1 MHMYTNLPTVMKI
14 NFIFMF
20 VLFIGIISAATIEI
34 NKIKI
39 DHDDKVNYNKQ
50 TNSFDFSQGGSLNVV
65 YNGNKYSYSDLSSVD
80 FKQGGATITKN
91 PQIVFGSDGKIKE
104 AYFTTG
110 KDGNYA
116 LGNEILQ
123 LPSGTKVA
131 YKDGKAIIQIPGKT
145 FTPPK
150 QIDRGNVNSYMFYSH
165 NDQGIQLGEYLIKGG
180 LGYEKGNYFIQDQTS
195 LALADFVIA
204 NPNHVKTYIDFEGRQ
219 NYAYQGAYI
228 SFDKSRGVFVLGSNV
243 NAPSPS
249 VMFTKD
255 NTYGLKFDS
264 DKDYFAI
271 RSSGGSSRSYFK
283 ITKSAPGIVPEM
295 ENFNDF
301 WLDQNGRGFASIDGN
316 LIGYKS
322 HLIKDFGEHSS
333 SSSVAVTLSGLYRT
347 RNSIVERTIGNQVM
361 GFSNFNEYAFG
372 PNKRFIR
379 LKHYKNHPAFF
390 TGISDVESYNYDL
403 TEKGF
408 ERLTGINL
416 IAEDSSGTSY
426 LNDPKNIRYL
436 YDLVASIPKQ
446 QKNMLD
452 EMHFHSHTP
461 WAYGF
466 AQYSGDHFE
475 VHFTVGQEATASG
488 NRLSA
493 ETWRH
498 EMGHIVDFY
507 GGRKGNF
514 DKMWYNTGIDNKV
527 IVSGYAHKNG
537 ERISEFIGHTAFAS
551 DSEIK
556 ELLGNNWHQDKIK
569 RAAFAVA
576 WYNYGFTD
584 ERISEIFSG
593 VGLKYD
599 RESMYGYM
607 MEVGIN
613 IQ

>member
-50 TNSFDFSQGGSLNVV
+50 TNSFDF
-65 YNGNKYSYSDLSSVD
+65 SSVD

-283 ITKSAPGIVPEM
+283 ITKSAP
-295 ENFNDF
+295 
-301 WLDQNGRGFASIDGN
+301 
-316 LIGYKS
+316 
-322 HLIKDFGEHSS
+322 
-333 SSSVAVTLSGLYRT
+333 VTLSGLYRT